1 MPALKCIMGRQIGK
15 RLQKNFKILLEML
28 CYGGKN
34 RMKHE
39 NKRKGSYNLYLGD
52 GLPAG
57 CIAQANR

>member
-1 MPALKCIMGRQIGK
+1 MGRQIGK